1 MKKIISLI
9 AVTSILLM
17 GLVSC
22 NIETPRSYSGD
33 VTIKVVGLPDDV
45 KALSMW
51 ATPNEWKL
59 ANIEADKD
67 TYIVEV
73 EDGTATFLLSG
84 CMFSA
89 PLQCQFV
96 PMTSKDMPM
105 NDATWWQYAFS
116 GSSEYSHGKNNLE
129 YDFSKGA
136 NNPMTLTLDIGSTYP
151 SYNIAAD
158 VFNKRFNSGNTYAS
172 AFAFTASWD

>member
-116 GSSEYSHGKNNLE
+116 GSGTYANAENNIV
-129 YDFSKGA
+129 YDFTKAG
-136 NNPMTLTLDIGSTYP
+136 NTNPEGETVLILNVNDYGKDLSV
-151 SYNIAAD
+151 
-158 VFNKRFNSGNTYAS
+158 VFKERFNTEDFQGIMKKQSKE
-172 AFAFTASWD
+172 

>member
-33 VTIKVVGLPDDV
+33 VTINVVGLPDDV

-51 ATPNEWKL
+51 ATPNEWEL

-73 EDGTATFLLSG
+73 GDGTATFLLSG

-116 GSSEYSHGKNNLE
+116 GSSDYNKGGAKNNLV
-129 YDFSKGA
+129 YDFAKGA
-136 NNPMTLTLDIGSTYP
+136 ANPMTLTLDVSAVYS
-151 SYNIAAD
+151 SYDIAND
-158 VFNKRFNSGNTYAS
+158 VFVKRFNTENYQG
-172 AFAFTASWD
+172 AFKATLGK